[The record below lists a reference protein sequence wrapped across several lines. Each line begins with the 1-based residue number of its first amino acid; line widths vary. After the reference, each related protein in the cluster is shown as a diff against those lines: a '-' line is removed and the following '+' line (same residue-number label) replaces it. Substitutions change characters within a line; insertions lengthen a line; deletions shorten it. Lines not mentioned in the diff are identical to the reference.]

1 MLVPLPVTSA
11 VASRSASRDVV
22 AHVAVNAAVWA
33 RCRGRCRCW
42 GGVSLLIFI
51 NFLHMI
57 LFQTRK

>member
-33 RCRGRCRCW
+33 RCRGRCHCW
-42 GGVSLLIFI
+42 GEMSLLIFI